1 MAPFWRADGGVLISK
16 ARQYMT
22 ESTIGRAME
31 ILELERRLSELS
43 ASERRYR
50 DEAPFD
56 WSILTER
63 VEVDGRSVRKIGQI
77 GAQYAQAGMP
87 AGLMMRRNSRF
98 NAVPEHVH
106 DYVEI
111 SYVYRG
117 RCPQTVAGEELVLE
131 CNEVLLLDAAC
142 PHAVAALG
150 EDDIMLSMTVSR
162 AFLRRS
168 LEASLSR
175 ESAVSRFLFNALNS
189 ETDHCGHVR
198 FRCGESRRVRRYMQ
212 EMLCELYDPS
222 PNGPEIVLRLFQ
234 LFLAELMDCYE
245 RELVRGAADGAAGPT
260 ALVTGML
267 GYIDREFAACS
278 LEGMAAEFGLS
289 PNYATALLKRHVGK
303 TFRQLVQERR
313 LVRAAELLRGGAT
326 AGAAAHAVGYENMSF
341 FYRKFHDK
349 YGCTPAAYR
358 R

>member
-1 MAPFWRADGGVLISK
+1 
-16 ARQYMT
+16 
-22 ESTIGRAME
+22 ME
-31 ILELERRLSELS
+31 IDELERRLNELS
-43 ASERRYR
+43 ASEIAYK
-50 DEAPFD
+50 DGMAFD
-56 WSILTER
+56 WSIMTEH
-63 VEVDGRSVRKIGQI
+63 VEIDGCPVRKIGQP
-77 GAQYAQAGMP
+77 GFAYARPGMP
-87 AGLMMRRNSRF
+87 RGLTIRKNSRF

-106 DYVEI
+106 DYVEL

-117 RCPQTVAGEELVLE
+117 RCPQTVAGERLELRR
-131 CNEVLLLDAAC
+131 NEVLLLDALC

-162 AFLRRS
+162 SFLRRS
-168 LEASLSR
+168 LESSLSR

-189 ETDHCGHVR
+189 ETDHRGHVR
-198 FRCGESRRVRRYMQ
+198 FYCGESRRIRRYMQ

-289 PNYATALLKRHVGK
+289 LIM
-303 TFRQLVQERR
+303 RR
-313 LVRAAELLRGGAT
+313 RSSSGMWARPLGSLCRSDAWCVRPSFC
-326 AGAAAHAVGYENMSF
+326 AAAPRPGRLRMRWAM
-341 FYRKFHDK
+341 K
-349 YGCTPAAYR
+349 T
-358 R
+358 

>member
-1 MAPFWRADGGVLISK
+1 M
-16 ARQYMT
+16 
-22 ESTIGRAME
+22 
-31 ILELERRLSELS
+31 
-43 ASERRYR
+43 
-50 DEAPFD
+50 
-56 WSILTER
+56 
-63 VEVDGRSVRKIGQI
+63 
-77 GAQYAQAGMP
+77 
-87 AGLMMRRNSRF
+87 
-98 NAVPEHVH
+98 
-106 DYVEI
+106 
-111 SYVYRG
+111 
-117 RCPQTVAGEELVLE
+117 
-131 CNEVLLLDAAC
+131 
-142 PHAVAALG
+142 AALG

-162 AFLRRS
+162 SFLRRS
-168 LEASLSR
+168 LESSLSR
-175 ESAVSRFLFNALNS
+175 ESAGLAVCSTRSTA
-189 ETDHCGHVR
+189 
-198 FRCGESRRVRRYMQ
+198 RRTIGAMSVFMRRERRIRRYMQ

-222 PNGPEIVLRLFQ
+222 PNGSETSCVCFSCFWPSSWI
-234 LFLAELMDCYE
+234 ATSASWC
-245 RELVRGAADGAAGPT
+245 AARRTAAAGPT

>member
-1 MAPFWRADGGVLISK
+1 
-16 ARQYMT
+16 
-22 ESTIGRAME
+22 
-31 ILELERRLSELS
+31 
-43 ASERRYR
+43 
-50 DEAPFD
+50 
-56 WSILTER
+56 
-63 VEVDGRSVRKIGQI
+63 
-77 GAQYAQAGMP
+77 
-87 AGLMMRRNSRF
+87 
-98 NAVPEHVH
+98 
-106 DYVEI
+106 
-111 SYVYRG
+111 
-117 RCPQTVAGEELVLE
+117 
-131 CNEVLLLDAAC
+131 
-142 PHAVAALG
+142 
-150 EDDIMLSMTVSR
+150 
-162 AFLRRS
+162 
-168 LEASLSR
+168 
-175 ESAVSRFLFNALNS
+175 
-189 ETDHCGHVR
+189 
-198 FRCGESRRVRRYMQ
+198 MQ

-349 YGCTPAAYR
+349 YGCTPRHTAGKRGADRLRSFGVKKFQLQRCCSARLRKEVSKSAPSPWPGATRRHTRFISNTHERGGTYGIPRGFLLGWRYR
-358 R
+358 RQSV

>member
-1 MAPFWRADGGVLISK
+1 
-16 ARQYMT
+16 MT
-22 ESTIGRAME
+22 ESTIGVAME

-56 WSILTER
+56 WSTMTER

-77 GAQYAQAGMP
+77 GAEYAQAGMP
-87 AGLMMRRNSRF
+87 AGLMIRRNSRF
-98 NAVPEHVH
+98 SAVPEHVH

-117 RCPQTVAGEELVLE
+117 HCPQTVAGEELVLE
-131 CNEVLLLDAAC
+131 RNEVLLLDAAC

-168 LEASLSR
+168 LESSLSR

-189 ETDHCGHVR
+189 ETDHRGHVR
-198 FRCGESRRVRRYMQ
+198 FRCGESRRVWRYMQ

-222 PNGPEIVLRLFQ
+222 PNSRNRPASVS
-234 LFLAELMDCYE
+234 A
-245 RELVRGAADGAAGPT
+245 V
-260 ALVTGML
+260 
-267 GYIDREFAACS
+267 
-278 LEGMAAEFGLS
+278 FG
-289 PNYATALLKRHVGK
+289 
-303 TFRQLVQERR
+303 
-313 LVRAAELLRGGAT
+313 RAHGLLRAR
-326 AGAAAHAVGYENMSF
+326 AGARRGGRCGRAHCPGDRNARL
-341 FYRKFHDK
+341 YRSRVCRVLPRGD
-349 YGCTPAAYR
+349 GGSV
-358 R
+358 